1 MDTNAVAA
9 VLVLAPGVLVNTSVV
24 LVCVGV
30 IDPVGV
36 TDPELLGLVAETS
49 GPPPF

>member
-1 MDTNAVAA
+1 METNAVAA
-9 VLVLAPGVLVNTSVV
+9 VLVLAPGVLVNTS